1 MGATTRTKTA
11 SRMTER
17 NTFERKIALSQTPPA
32 NRAEALIEAL
42 PYIQKFRGRTFVI
55 KYGGSAMED
64 EHVIERLLRDIVFL
78 EAVGINPVLVHGG
91 GKAITDRMREAGLKA
106 KFVNG
111 LRVTDASAIKIVEE
125 VLDTVINPRLVQR
138 IEEFSGRAVGI
149 SGREVFIAK
158 KLPPQTDAHNV
169 AVDLGFTGEVVGL
182 KIDKVREVLEAE
194 KVPVISPIS
203 QDEAGTVY
211 NVNADVAA
219 GAIAGALQATKLI
232 YLSDV
237 PGIMR
242 MPGEKESMIPSVNR
256 EMIETLI
263 EDEVIEGGMV
273 PKVKSAL
280 AAIEKGVG
288 KVHLIDGRVPHS
300 LLIEIFTNAGIGTE
314 IVA

>member
-1 MGATTRTKTA
+1 
-11 SRMTER
+11 MTER
-17 NTFERKIALSQTPPA
+17 TFDRKMSQTTPV
-32 NRAEALIEAL
+32 NRAESLIEAL
-42 PYIQKFRGRTFVI
+42 PFIQKFRGCTFVI

-64 EHVIERLLRDIVFL
+64 EHVIERLLKDVVFL

-91 GKAITDRMREAGLKA
+91 GKAITDRMREAGQKA

-111 LRVTDASAIKIVEE
+111 LRVTDAAAIKIVEE
-125 VLDTVINPRLVQR
+125 VLDTVINPRLVSR
-138 IEEFSGRAVGI
+138 IADFGGNAVGMSGRKI
-149 SGREVFIAK
+149 FQAK
-158 KLPPQTDAHNV
+158 RLPPQTDSHNV
-169 AVDLGFTGEVVGL
+169 AVDLGYTGEVVGL
-182 KIDKVREVLEAE
+182 KIDKVREVIDTE

-203 QDEAGTVY
+203 QDRDGTPL
-211 NVNADVAA
+211 NVNADIAA
-219 GAIAGALQATKLI
+219 GAIAGALKATKLI

-242 MPGEKESMIPSVNR
+242 MPGEKESLIPSVNR

-300 LLIEIFTNAGIGTE
+300 LLVEIFTNAGIGTE